1 MPVTRMPGAYGGGG
15 VFRSPAQRKQNPGVG
30 PMQDAARRRLG
41 MNPGVFP
48 ARSTAAPPPATADTG
63 MVGPRVTSGPLA
75 GGITPPSTGGI
86 AGGLNLPTA
95 PPVGGIG
102 GAAPVGISPMSQA
115 AQRYGQNQTGNA
127 PAVASDPVADFLKR
141 SVGRFTGSFGTQP
154 GGYPGGYS
162 GYDDPY
168 SGRSINTTPGNPN
181 NPPFGPG
188 YESTVDLAL
197 RRIGAEG
204 RRDIEGIGIGET
216 PEDAALLED
225 IRRREMG
232 NLEIGLPGTEE
243 SPELAQLYE
252 SLRQQSIADANNL
265 GTNLAGTI
273 NSGAAS
279 RGLLGSGINIEDL
292 IQSSGGVGRQL
303 QSQLGEY
310 GRQRLGNAVER
321 RQRREDY
328 MAQAAENLRSRLGG
342 LEGSRYGA
350 QQGRRDARDN
360 AVIRQIEE
368 LSRLRSLGRISDEEY
383 DKQRAMLERQ
393 GQLSRQINWGDV
405 IGGGLGALGGYLG
418 SRGGGGVGR
427 Y

>member
-1 MPVTRMPGAYGGGG
+1 MPMIGGSMGYGRS
-15 VFRSPAQRKQNPGVG
+15 FRSSQQRSMNPGVG

-41 MNPGVFP
+41 MTPGVNP
-48 ARSTAAPPPATADTG
+48 ARTTAAPPPATADTG
-63 MVGPRVTSGPLA
+63 MVGPRVTGGPLA
-75 GGITPPSTGGI
+75 GGITPPPTGGI
-86 AGGLNLPTA
+86 TGGLNLPPA

-115 AQRYGQNQTGNA
+115 AQRYGQNVTGNA
-127 PAVASDPVADFLKR
+127 PATAGDPVADALKR
-141 SVGRFTGSFGTQP
+141 GIGRFTGSFGTQP
-154 GGYPGGYS
+154 GGYPGGYA

-204 RRDIEGIGIGET
+204 RRDIEGLPIGEA

-232 NLEIGLPGTEE
+232 NLEIGLPSTEE

-279 RGLLGSGINIEDL
+279 RGLLGSGINISDL

-303 QSQLGEY
+303 QTQLGEY

-328 MAQAAENLRSRLGG
+328 LAQAAEGLRGRLGG
-342 LEGSRYGA
+342 LEGSRYGS
-350 QQGRRDARDN
+350 QQNRRDVRDA

-368 LSRLRSLGRISDEEY
+368 LTRLRSLGRISDEEY
-383 DKQRAMLERQ
+383 AKQRAMLERQ
-393 GQLSRQINWGDV
+393 GQLSNRINWGQV

-418 SRGGGGVGR
+418 GR
-427 Y
+427 